1 MQNAW
6 SIARREYWTYF
17 HSPVAYIVLGV
28 FLIAACALYFFMMG
42 GGVFVGGHASMRGFF
57 GIMPWLF
64 MVLAP
69 AVTMRLV
76 AEERR
81 TGTFEVLMT
90 LPVDELSVVIG
101 KFAGAIAMVATGL
114 VFTLPI
120 PFTLAALTAEGF
132 SLDFGPI
139 VGGYVG
145 AMLLASAF
153 IAVGMWASALTKNQ
167 IVAFIVGLAL
177 CFFLIIVDNAAFFMP
192 TSVGPFFAY
201 LSAALHFE
209 NIARGVIDTRDVV
222 YYLSVTGLGLRLT
235 VSALRAAKL

>member
-17 HSPVAYIVLGV
+17 HSPVAYIVLGF
-28 FLIAACALYFFMMG
+28 FLLAACALFFFMMG
-42 GGVFVGGHASMRGFF
+42 GGVFVGGQASMRGFF
-57 GIMPWLF
+57 GVMPWLF
-64 MVLAP
+64 MVVAP

-90 LPVDELSVVIG
+90 LPVDEFDVVIG
-101 KFAGAIAMVATGL
+101 KFAGAIAMVFTGL
-114 VFTLPI
+114 LFTLPI
-120 PFTLAALTAEGF
+120 PATLALLTAEGF
-132 SLDFGPI
+132 AFDWGPV

-145 AMLLASAF
+145 SVLLGAAF
-153 IAVGMWASALTKNQ
+153 ISVGMWASALTKNQ
-167 IVAFIVGLAL
+167 IVAFIVGLAF
-177 CFFLIIVDNAAFFMP
+177 CFVFIIVDNIAFFMP
-192 TSVGPFFAY
+192 TSVAPFFSY
-201 LSAALHFE
+201 LSAAIHFE

-222 YYLSVTGLGLRLT
+222 YYLTVTGIGLRLT